1 MSQEL
6 SCDTE
11 QYRLHQSKGVN
22 QEGEDTWE
30 QNTRTLT
37 RGGRT
42 HAQGGDEDIC
52 QDKSRTA
59 HLESG
64 WARLG

>member
-1 MSQEL
+1 M
-6 SCDTE
+6 
-11 QYRLHQSKGVN
+11 
-22 QEGEDTWE
+22 WE

-37 RGGRT
+37 WEGEP

-64 WARLG
+64 WVMLGQKERESQEKEWG